1 MAEDSRKMRLVGSF
15 DEYGY
20 RPGLAGSLAQG
31 LFRAA
36 QPTRYPRSVG
46 ERLIGGVFDGL
57 ATHRNMRIQDD
68 LAIAE
73 REKREIEMEEL
84 RRTAN
89 INRQLEDLRMNYMS
103 GDYLGRPMST
113 SDFIRQ
119 GAMLRGDPKTLLDL
133 ATLEKTTFDLDSST
147 VNKLLDIGATFEDIN
162 NYRRTG
168 TATPALQEAM
178 AQERRET
185 RETKDLEQ
193 EKNLEDIFYNQIDKY
208 TAAEKKFAEDQLNL
222 IETQNR
228 KEQMISDLNQFT
240 QEGGEFRNLIE
251 KAAGVDYRT
260 KIAQITNPQIKAT
273 LEAVISDIESR
284 IAFQNLINLKKKGGT
299 LGALSEGE
307 FKALAKDL
315 GSLSTEMD
323 VGTLLSQLSKI
334 QRRVTSMYD
343 AGLKVTRE
351 DIRSSAK
358 TARLFGKRANE
369 NLEKRGYEPYD
380 LSRFVVP
387 PLKGEKRND
396 NNNLNVATGDEEG
409 GLEKPR

>member
-147 VNKLLDIGATFEDIN
+147 VNKLLDMGATFEDIN
-162 NYRRTG
+162 NYQRTG
-168 TATPALQEAM
+168 TATPALQNLM
-178 AQERRET
+178 VTEREET
-185 RETKDLEQ
+185 RETRDLEQ
-193 EKNLEDIFYNQIDKY
+193 EAKKDEQYYTAIQKYSDIDDKWEKHDTNIRDAKFRKNLMINDISRF
-208 TAAEKKFAEDQLNL
+208 TAEDGEYRKLLEEMTGVGRDVQLKNL
-222 IETQNR
+222 AD
-228 KEQMISDLNQFT
+228 EQKKTDLIALISDLESRIGFQ
-240 QEGGEFRNLIE
+240 NLKQL
-251 KAAGVDYRT
+251 KAAGV
-260 KIAQITNPQIKAT
+260 
-273 LEAVISDIESR
+273 
-284 IAFQNLINLKKKGGT
+284 T
-299 LGALSEGE
+299 LGALSEQE
-307 FKALAKDL
+307 FANLAKEL
-315 GSLSTEMD
+315 GSFNTDMSVRVLID
-323 VGTLLSQLSKI
+323 QLTRI
-334 QRRVTSMYD
+334 QERVT
-343 AGLKVTRE
+343 GLFNE
-351 DIRSSAK
+351 AIRSEKSKRKRVAN
-358 TARLFGKRANE
+358 TARIFGDRANK
-369 NLEKRGYEPYD
+369 LIDKRGGEIYD
-380 LSRFVVP
+380 LS
-387 PLKGEKRND
+387 KYSGD
-396 NNNLNVATGDEEG
+396 VATGDEQG
-409 GLEKPR
+409 GLED

>member
-133 ATLEKTTFDLDSST
+133 ATLEKTTFDLDPST
-147 VNKLLDIGATFEDIN
+147 VNKLISMGATFEDIN

-168 TATPALQEAM
+168 TATPELQNLM
-178 AQERRET
+178 VTEREET
-185 RETKDLEQ
+185 RETRDLEQ
-193 EKNLEDIFYNQIDKY
+193 QAKKDETYYTAIQKYSDIDDKWEKHDTNIRDAKFRKNLMIDDISRF
-208 TAAEKKFAEDQLNL
+208 TAEDGEYRKLLEEMTGVGRDVQLKNL
-222 IETQNR
+222 AD
-228 KEQMISDLNQFT
+228 EQKKTDLIALISDLESRIGFQ
-240 QEGGEFRNLIE
+240 NLKQL
-251 KAAGVDYRT
+251 KAAGV
-260 KIAQITNPQIKAT
+260 
-273 LEAVISDIESR
+273 
-284 IAFQNLINLKKKGGT
+284 T
-299 LGALSEGE
+299 LGALSEQE
-307 FKALAKDL
+307 FVNLAKEL
-315 GSLSTEMD
+315 GSFNTDMSVRVLID
-323 VGTLLSQLSKI
+323 QLTRI
-334 QRRVTSMYD
+334 QERVT
-343 AGLKVTRE
+343 GLFNE
-351 DIRSSAK
+351 AIRSEESKRKRVAN
-358 TARLFGKRANE
+358 TARIFGDKANKLIGE
-369 NLEKRGYEPYD
+369 RGGEIYD
-380 LSRFVVP
+380 LS
-387 PLKGEKRND
+387 KYSG
-396 NNNLNVATGDEEG
+396 NVATGDEKG
-409 GLEKPR
+409 RLED

>member
-133 ATLEKTTFDLDSST
+133 ATLEKTTFDLDPST
-147 VNKLLDIGATFEDIN
+147 VNKLLGMGATFEDIN

-168 TATPALQEAM
+168 TATPELQNLM
-178 AQERRET
+178 VTEREET
-185 RETKDLEQ
+185 RETRDLEQ
-193 EKNLEDIFYNQIDKY
+193 EAKKDETYYTAIQKYSDIDDKWEKHETNIRDAKFRKNLMIDDISRF
-208 TAAEKKFAEDQLNL
+208 TAEDGEYRKLLEEMTGVGRDVQLKNL
-222 IETQNR
+222 AD
-228 KEQMISDLNQFT
+228 EQKKTDLIALISDLESRIGFQ
-240 QEGGEFRNLIE
+240 NLKQL
-251 KAAGVDYRT
+251 KAAGV
-260 KIAQITNPQIKAT
+260 
-273 LEAVISDIESR
+273 
-284 IAFQNLINLKKKGGT
+284 T
-299 LGALSEGE
+299 LGALSEQE
-307 FKALAKDL
+307 LVNLAKEL
-315 GSLSTEMD
+315 GSFNTDMSVRVLID
-323 VGTLLSQLSKI
+323 QLTRI
-334 QRRVTSMYD
+334 QERVT
-343 AGLKVTRE
+343 GLFNE
-351 DIRSSAK
+351 AIRSEESKRKRVAN
-358 TARLFGKRANE
+358 TARIFGDRANK
-369 NLEKRGYEPYD
+369 LIDKRGGEIYD
-380 LSRFVVP
+380 LS
-387 PLKGEKRND
+387 KYSG
-396 NNNLNVATGDEEG
+396 NVATGDEKG
-409 GLEKPR
+409 RLED